1 MTLSRGLGVLILMA
15 VATHA
20 SAYGVGDNSRSGSVN
35 TCNKPRFTDFEP
47 ADKSEV
53 APGSSFSF
61 RASGNTHPET
71 IKVSVK
77 GICAVIHVGAKSPGT
92 SVVVHGTLPAELK
105 GEYAKIL
112 IEAQTNCKGTGS
124 WLVKITE

>member
-1 MTLSRGLGVLILMA
+1 M
-15 VATHA
+15 
-20 SAYGVGDNSRSGSVN
+20 
-35 TCNKPRFTDFEP
+35 
-47 ADKSEV
+47 
-53 APGSSFSF
+53 
-61 RASGNTHPET
+61 
-71 IKVSVK
+71 SVK
-77 GICAVIHVGAKSPGT
+77 GIPAVINVGAKSPGT